1 MRVNVQYT
9 VEVEKI
15 PEEMEKLLQ
24 HSAVDRLR
32 FAAEQLARVD
42 LKSESLRTLDELD
55 KIRKILFEVDERLS
69 DVDGIMR
76 GYYSQATAEPQ
87 VVPQAPEPEANL
99 PVDATTMSQI
109 KASLAEHKL
118 ETEALQRTF
127 QNWGVNDESSDN
139 EGR

>member
-24 HSAVDRLR
+24 HSAVDRLKA
-32 FAAEQLARVD
+32 AAEQLARVD
-42 LKSESLRTLDELD
+42 LKSESLRALGELD

-87 VVPQAPEPEANL
+87 VAPPPPEQEANL
-99 PVDATTMSQI
+99 PVDAATMNQI

-127 QNWGVNDESSDN
+127 QNWGVHDESSDE
-139 EGR
+139 EG

>member
-9 VEVEKI
+9 IEVEKI

-24 HSAVDRLR
+24 HSAVDRLKA
-32 FAAEQLARVD
+32 AAEQLARVD

-76 GYYSQATAEPQ
+76 GYYSQAAAEPPPT
-87 VVPQAPEPEANL
+87 PQLPQQDGHL
-99 PVDATTMSQI
+99 PVDAATMNQI

-127 QNWGVNDESSDN
+127 QNWGVHDESSDE
-139 EGR
+139 EG

>member
-9 VEVEKI
+9 IEVEKI

-24 HSAVDRLR
+24 HSAVDRLKA
-32 FAAEQLARVD
+32 AAEQLARID

-76 GYYSQATAEPQ
+76 GYYSQATAESQPTPQ
-87 VVPQAPEPEANL
+87 PPQQEGHL
-99 PVDATTMSQI
+99 PVDAATMKQI

-127 QNWGVNDESSDN
+127 QNWGVHDEPSDDE
-139 EGR
+139 EG